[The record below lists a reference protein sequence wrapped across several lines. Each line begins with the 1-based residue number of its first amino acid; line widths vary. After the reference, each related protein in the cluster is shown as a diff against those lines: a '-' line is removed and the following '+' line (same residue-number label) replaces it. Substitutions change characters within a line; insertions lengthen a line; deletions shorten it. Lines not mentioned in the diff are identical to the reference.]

1 MFSDCKDKGY
11 KIAFESEVPESGRGY
26 YIPLVIVDNPP
37 YESRV
42 VREERTYRCD
52 GSEAC
57 LDDLALRTEFG
68 PIIPLLRWNNDE
80 DVVRRASAYYIPSQS
95 SHLLSLP
102 YTDDSEFG
110 LGSSIWG
117 RDIDRM
123 ERMADKLDNGMGQ
136 SLLSQP
142 VGLNHT
148 LTPARSHCA
157 VWINEWA
164 TVGGHYVSAV

>member
-1 MFSDCKDKGY
+1 MSCSPRSLH
-11 KIAFESEVPESGRGY
+11 A
-26 YIPLVIVDNPP
+26 
-37 YESRV
+37 
-42 VREERTYRCD
+42 
-52 GSEAC
+52 
-57 LDDLALRTEFG
+57 EFG
-68 PIIPLLRWNNDE
+68 PIIPLLRWSDDE
-80 DVVRRASAYYIPSQS
+80 DVVRRASTFWFILRLP

-102 YTDDSEFG
+102 YADDSEFG

-164 TVGGHYVSAV
+164 TVGGHYVSAVR

>member
-1 MFSDCKDKGY
+1 MTSLF
-11 KIAFESEVPESGRGY
+11 
-26 YIPLVIVDNPP
+26 
-37 YESRV
+37 
-42 VREERTYRCD
+42 
-52 GSEAC
+52 AC
-57 LDDLALRTEFG
+57 TEFG
-68 PIIPLLRWNNDE
+68 PIIPLLRWSDDE
-80 DVVRRASAYYIPSQS
+80 DVVRRASTFWFILRLSNS
-95 SHLLSLP
+95 LLSLP
-102 YTDDSEFG
+102 YADDSEFG

-164 TVGGHYVSAV
+164 TVGGHYVSAVR